1 MFIMKQTLSMLL
13 LAGMVV
19 VLAACGGKKKSNDII
34 APRIVK
40 VQPKEPIRMQ
50 PYLDERKVEW
60 IGKTYFV
67 TIGRQPSDS
76 LPMVKDETGQK
87 YVDNVFS
94 LKVSRK
100 DGSVFYTRTFT
111 KKALTQYLDD
121 DFNKTG
127 VFEGLVF
134 DKAEGDYLFTNENGR
149 ELTTNQINMQ
159 LKRVLEKYDILDPNQ
174 HGKVTC
180 HSLRHTYVTRMIE
193 SGMPPKV
200 LANLIGHRD
209 IRVTL
214 NTYCDAFEQ
223 FQTENIIQGAEYLN
237 KKGLSLNNKKDGS
250 KAVENNVKIG

>member
-134 DKAEGDYLFTNENGR
+134 DKAEGDYLFFGASVGHPQSDEYIPLVFRLSRMG
-149 ELTTNQINMQ
+149 ELTIKRDTQMDSVPEDLVNSNQQ
-159 LKRVLEKYDILDPNQ
+159 ATDEDEGV
-174 HGKVTC
+174 
-180 HSLRHTYVTRMIE
+180 
-193 SGMPPKV
+193 
-200 LANLIGHRD
+200 
-209 IRVTL
+209 
-214 NTYCDAFEQ
+214 
-223 FQTENIIQGAEYLN
+223 
-237 KKGLSLNNKKDGS
+237 
-250 KAVENNVKIG
+250 

>member
-19 VLAACGGKKKSNDII
+19 VLAACGGKKKSKDII

-87 YVDNVFS
+87 FVDNVFR
-94 LKVSRK
+94 LTVSRK
-100 DGSVFYTRTFT
+100 DGSVFFTRTFT

-134 DKAEGDYLFTNENGR
+134 DKAEGDYLFFGASVGHPQSDEYIPLVFRLSRMGD
-149 ELTTNQINMQ
+149 LTI
-159 LKRVLEKYDILDPNQ
+159 KRDTQMDSVPEDQVNPNQ
-174 HGKVTC
+174 QAT
-180 HSLRHTYVTRMIE
+180 
-193 SGMPPKV
+193 
-200 LANLIGHRD
+200 
-209 IRVTL
+209 
-214 NTYCDAFEQ
+214 
-223 FQTENIIQGAEYLN
+223 
-237 KKGLSLNNKKDGS
+237 DGEEG
-250 KAVENNVKIG
+250 V

>member
-1 MFIMKQTLSMLL
+1 MKQTLSMLL

-19 VLAACGGKKKSNDII
+19 VLAACGGKKKSKDII

-87 YVDNVFS
+87 FVDNVFR
-94 LKVSRK
+94 LTVSRK
-100 DGSVFYTRTFT
+100 DGSVFFTRTFT

-134 DKAEGDYLFTNENGR
+134 DKAEGDYLFFGASVGHPQSDEYIPLVFRLSRMGD
-149 ELTTNQINMQ
+149 LTIKRDTQMDSVPEDQVNANQQ
-159 LKRVLEKYDILDPNQ
+159 ATDEDEGV
-174 HGKVTC
+174 
-180 HSLRHTYVTRMIE
+180 
-193 SGMPPKV
+193 
-200 LANLIGHRD
+200 
-209 IRVTL
+209 
-214 NTYCDAFEQ
+214 
-223 FQTENIIQGAEYLN
+223 
-237 KKGLSLNNKKDGS
+237 
-250 KAVENNVKIG
+250 

>member
-19 VLAACGGKKKSNDII
+19 VLAGCGGKKKSNDII

-134 DKAEGDYLFTNENGR
+134 DKAEGDYLFFGASVGHPQSDEYIPLVFRLSRMG
-149 ELTTNQINMQ
+149 ELTIKRDTQMDSVPEDQVNSNQQ
-159 LKRVLEKYDILDPNQ
+159 ATDEDEGV
-174 HGKVTC
+174 
-180 HSLRHTYVTRMIE
+180 
-193 SGMPPKV
+193 
-200 LANLIGHRD
+200 
-209 IRVTL
+209 
-214 NTYCDAFEQ
+214 
-223 FQTENIIQGAEYLN
+223 
-237 KKGLSLNNKKDGS
+237 
-250 KAVENNVKIG
+250 

>member
-1 MFIMKQTLSMLL
+1 MFIMKQTLSVLL

-134 DKAEGDYLFTNENGR
+134 DKAEGDYLFFGASVGHPQSDEYIPLVFRLSRMG
-149 ELTTNQINMQ
+149 ELTIKRDTQMDSVPEDQVNSNQQ
-159 LKRVLEKYDILDPNQ
+159 ATDEDEGV
-174 HGKVTC
+174 
-180 HSLRHTYVTRMIE
+180 
-193 SGMPPKV
+193 
-200 LANLIGHRD
+200 
-209 IRVTL
+209 
-214 NTYCDAFEQ
+214 
-223 FQTENIIQGAEYLN
+223 
-237 KKGLSLNNKKDGS
+237 
-250 KAVENNVKIG
+250 

>member
-127 VFEGLVF
+127 VFEGMVF
-134 DKAEGDYLFTNENGR
+134 DKAEGDYLFFGASVGHPQSDEYIPLVFRLSRMG
-149 ELTTNQINMQ
+149 ELTIKRDTQMDSVPEDQVNSNQQ
-159 LKRVLEKYDILDPNQ
+159 ATDEDEGV
-174 HGKVTC
+174 
-180 HSLRHTYVTRMIE
+180 
-193 SGMPPKV
+193 
-200 LANLIGHRD
+200 
-209 IRVTL
+209 
-214 NTYCDAFEQ
+214 
-223 FQTENIIQGAEYLN
+223 
-237 KKGLSLNNKKDGS
+237 
-250 KAVENNVKIG
+250 

>member
-134 DKAEGDYLFTNENGR
+134 DKAEGDYLFFGASVGHPQSDEYIPLVFRLSRMG
-149 ELTTNQINMQ
+149 ELTIKRDTQMDSVPEDQVNSNQQ
-159 LKRVLEKYDILDPNQ
+159 ATDEDEGV
-174 HGKVTC
+174 
-180 HSLRHTYVTRMIE
+180 
-193 SGMPPKV
+193 
-200 LANLIGHRD
+200 
-209 IRVTL
+209 
-214 NTYCDAFEQ
+214 
-223 FQTENIIQGAEYLN
+223 
-237 KKGLSLNNKKDGS
+237 
-250 KAVENNVKIG
+250 

>member
-111 KKALTQYLDD
+111 KKVLTQYLDD

-127 VFEGLVF
+127 VFEGLAF
-134 DKAEGDYLFTNENGR
+134 DKAEGDYLFFGASVGHPQSDEYIPLVFRLSRMG
-149 ELTTNQINMQ
+149 ELTIKRDTQMDSVPEDQVNSNQQ
-159 LKRVLEKYDILDPNQ
+159 ATDEDEGV
-174 HGKVTC
+174 
-180 HSLRHTYVTRMIE
+180 
-193 SGMPPKV
+193 
-200 LANLIGHRD
+200 
-209 IRVTL
+209 
-214 NTYCDAFEQ
+214 
-223 FQTENIIQGAEYLN
+223 
-237 KKGLSLNNKKDGS
+237 
-250 KAVENNVKIG
+250 

>member
-1 MFIMKQTLSMLL
+1 MKQTVSMLL

-19 VLAACGGKKKSNDII
+19 MLAACGGKKKSEDII

-40 VQPKEPIRMQ
+40 VQPKDPIRMQ

-67 TIGRQPSDS
+67 TVSRQPSDS

-87 YVDNVFS
+87 FVDNVFS

-134 DKAEGDYLFTNENGR
+134 DKAEGDYLFFGASVGHPQSDEYIPLVFRLSRMG
-149 ELTTNQINMQ
+149 ELTIKRDTQMDSVPEDQVNSNQQ
-159 LKRVLEKYDILDPNQ
+159 ATDEDEGV
-174 HGKVTC
+174 
-180 HSLRHTYVTRMIE
+180 
-193 SGMPPKV
+193 
-200 LANLIGHRD
+200 
-209 IRVTL
+209 
-214 NTYCDAFEQ
+214 
-223 FQTENIIQGAEYLN
+223 
-237 KKGLSLNNKKDGS
+237 
-250 KAVENNVKIG
+250 

>member
-1 MFIMKQTLSMLL
+1 MKQTLSMLL

-67 TIGRQPSDS
+67 TISRQPSDS

-134 DKAEGDYLFTNENGR
+134 DKAEGDYLFFGASVGHPQSDEYIPLVFRLSRMG
-149 ELTTNQINMQ
+149 ELTIKRDTQMDSVPEDQVNSNQQ
-159 LKRVLEKYDILDPNQ
+159 ATDEDEGV
-174 HGKVTC
+174 
-180 HSLRHTYVTRMIE
+180 
-193 SGMPPKV
+193 
-200 LANLIGHRD
+200 
-209 IRVTL
+209 
-214 NTYCDAFEQ
+214 
-223 FQTENIIQGAEYLN
+223 
-237 KKGLSLNNKKDGS
+237 
-250 KAVENNVKIG
+250 